1 MTFSKQNGGFGL
13 VEIMIALLLGLVLV
27 LGIVQIFSSTR
38 QTALVQDASAGLQ
51 EDARYVL
58 TRMTQELRMA
68 GMFGC
73 LSLNSAS
80 VSGVPDE
87 FDSPIRWEAGSTSLL
102 IITSNATRGVAES
115 TNADWTLVTDCRTT
129 GAVVPGVAVPGNGEM
144 AFPIRQTEYQLDP
157 DRNVLQV
164 RNGGAGSFEPLIGN
178 VKSFD
183 VQFGVA
189 ANAGDPYVSGNYVA
203 PGTVANPALIRSVRI
218 ALVLEDENQRSAPQE
233 YTVVAALRNR
243 LL

>member
-1 MTFSKQNGGFGL
+1 MI
-13 VEIMIALLLGLVLV
+13 EIMIALVLGLVLV
-27 LGIVQIFSSTR
+27 LGIIQIFASTR
-38 QTALVQDASAGLQ
+38 QTALVQDASAVLQ
-51 EDARYVL
+51 EEARYVL

-73 LSLNSAS
+73 LSLGSAS

-87 FDSPIRWEAGSTSLL
+87 FDNPIDWTVASSVLR
-102 IITSNATRGVAES
+102 IITSNATRGTAQS
-115 TNADWTLVTDCRTT
+115 SNADWTLVTDCRTS
-129 GAVVPGVAVPGNGEM
+129 GNIVAGVAAPGNGQM
-144 AFPIRQTEYQLDP
+144 AFPIRLIEYQLDA

-203 PGTVANPALIRSVRI
+203 PGSVANPALIRSVRI
-218 ALVLEDENQRSAPQE
+218 ALVLEDENQRSAAQE